1 MPIRIGWTSTGS
13 SVTRAKERGVVVAI
27 GPDAHSTAG
36 LDYTEIGVGIARKG
50 WLEPAECAQH
60 VERGRDRRA
69 RQSEASA
76 RMSPRASAAPP
87 KPPFITRKAL
97 PKRPKQVGREV
108 ALEYIRRLE
117 ETYPDAKCSLDFT
130 NPYELL
136 VATILSAQCTDVRVN
151 MVTPDLFARFPDPAA
166 LADGETEDL
175 ENRIKSTGFFRNKT
189 KSLLGM
195 ARAVV
200 DKHRGEIP
208 RTMDELTHLPGVGR
222 KTANVILGNAFGLN
236 EGVVVDTHVTRVAF
250 RLGPH
255 ARDRSGEDRAGPDED
270 RPAREVDVVLA
281 PADLSRPGN
290 LCCAS
295 AAVRDVSAVG
305 FMSVVARRSCQAL
318 TK

>member
-1 MPIRIGWTSTGS
+1 
-13 SVTRAKERGVVVAI
+13 
-27 GPDAHSTAG
+27 
-36 LDYTEIGVGIARKG
+36 
-50 WLEPAECAQH
+50 
-60 VERGRDRRA
+60 
-69 RQSEASA
+69 
-76 RMSPRASAAPP
+76 MSPRASATRPQ
-87 KPPFITRKAL
+87 PPFVTRKAL
-97 PKRPKQVGREV
+97 PKRPKQVDRAV

-117 ETYPDAKCSLDFT
+117 QTYPDAKCSLDYR

-166 LADGETEDL
+166 LADAEPEDL

-222 KTANVILGNAFGLN
+222 KTANVILGNAFRLN

-250 RLGPH
+250 RLGLTRETDPVKIEQDLMKIVPREKWTLFSH
-255 ARDRSGEDRAGPDED
+255 LLIFHGRAT
-270 RPAREVDVVLA
+270 
-281 PADLSRPGN
+281 
-290 LCCAS
+290 C
-295 AAVRDVSAVG
+295 
-305 FMSVVARRSCQAL
+305 VARRPLCETCPLWNLCPSSLIVPVRGSSRA
-318 TK
+318 TANERR